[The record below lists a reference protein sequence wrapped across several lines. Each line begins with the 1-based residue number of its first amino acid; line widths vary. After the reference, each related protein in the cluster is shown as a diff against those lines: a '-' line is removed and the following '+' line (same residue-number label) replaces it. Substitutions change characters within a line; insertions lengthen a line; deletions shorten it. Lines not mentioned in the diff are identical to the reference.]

1 MKRVAPRFTRSTL
14 ALGELVGAVSGLGLL
29 VVSFLPWYS
38 AGDEELTAWEA
49 FGVLDI
55 VLAVAAVMALSVA
68 LVVLTRLS
76 VSYPV
81 AGSSVTAGIGIV
93 AFVWVLYRLVNPP
106 GSGDLDREV
115 GVWLGLLATAGV
127 AWGGYLGM
135 QEPRARPQSAG

>member
-1 MKRVAPRFTRSTL
+1 MA
-14 ALGELVGAVSGLGLL
+14 EGASGLGLL
-29 VVSFLPWYS
+29 VVTFLPWYS
-38 AGDEELTAWEA
+38 AGGEDLTAWQA

-55 VLAVAAVMALSVA
+55 VLAAAAVMALSVA

-81 AGSSVTAGIGIV
+81 AGSSVTAGIGVV
-93 AFVWVLYRLVNPP
+93 AFLWVLYRLINPP
-106 GSGDLDREV
+106 GSGDLDREA

-135 QEPRARPQSAG
+135 QEPRAQALSAG

>member
-1 MKRVAPRFTRSTL
+1 LR
-14 ALGELVGAVSGLGLL
+14 LGELVGGVSGLGLL
-29 VVSFLPWYS
+29 VISFLPWYS
-38 AGDEELTAWEA
+38 SAGGEDFTAWQA

-68 LVVLTRLS
+68 LVVLTGLS

-81 AGSSVTAGIGIV
+81 AGSSVTAGIGLV
-93 AFVWVLYRLVNPP
+93 AFLWVLYRLINPP

-135 QEPRARPQSAG
+135 QEPRVQPQSAD

>member
-1 MKRVAPRFTRSTL
+1 
-14 ALGELVGAVSGLGLL
+14 
-29 VVSFLPWYS
+29 
-38 AGDEELTAWEA
+38 
-49 FGVLDI
+49 VLDI

-81 AGSSVTAGIGIV
+81 AGSSVTAGIGTV
-93 AFVWVLYRLVNPP
+93 AFVWVLYRLINPP

-115 GVWLGLLATAGV
+115 GIWLGLLATAGV

-135 QEPRARPQSAG
+135 QEPSSRQAAAI

>member
-1 MKRVAPRFTRSTL
+1 
-14 ALGELVGAVSGLGLL
+14 
-29 VVSFLPWYS
+29 
-38 AGDEELTAWEA
+38 
-49 FGVLDI
+49 VLDI

-81 AGSSVTAGIGIV
+81 AGSSVTAGIGTI
-93 AFVWVLYRLVNPP
+93 AFLWVLYRLINPP

-115 GVWLGLLATAGV
+115 GIFLGLVATAGV

-135 QEPRARPQSAG
+135 QEPRGQPQSAG